1 MVENIFKLLIAINK
15 VTQDLAVAM
24 QDRVLTI
31 DEIYK
36 IVDDGIKSY
45 FGKGFKDIGLKIEKI
60 NWEQEQD
67 LKVYLLTEI
76 LAYYTRTL
84 NTLLETI

>member
-60 NWEQEQD
+60 KDKDGKE
-67 LKVYLLTEI
+67 
-76 LAYYTRTL
+76 RTK
-84 NTLLETI
+84 ISFVI